1 MTALADGGGSTHV
14 LVERPGMLTTVQD
27 CGRFGWQHIGVV
39 PSGAMD
45 CESLQIANAL
55 VGNELNAAA
64 LEITVRGP
72 TLLFQCD
79 ALVAL
84 GGALFAARVISDGW
98 ESPCPVNRPVLL
110 RGGTRLSIDQ
120 AEHGFRAYLAVAGGI
135 DVALALGSRCTYMPA
150 AIGGIEGRALKKGD
164 LLPLAPHA
172 SGLAHQRFNRLA
184 ASRLETAPVTPYL
197 SVRWSAPTRTLPRDE
212 PTVVRCIDGHHRQLF
227 TTAALEAFE
236 ATRYRISPQS
246 NRMGYRMLGARLER
260 TQDKD
265 VLSEPTALG
274 TVQVPADGSPIVL
287 MADHQTTG
295 GYAKIAEVAGAD
307 IGRLA
312 QLRPGQLVRFA
323 RCSVADAGALA
334 KAAHAALH
342 AAVQAIGLKLNPD
355 AHTT

>member
-1 MTALADGGGSTHV
+1 MSTLADACPGAHI

-27 CGRFGWQHIGVV
+27 CGRFGWQHVGVV

-45 CESLQIANAL
+45 CESLQLANAL

-64 LEITVRGP
+64 LEITLRGP

-84 GGALFAARVISDGW
+84 GGALFAARVRSNGQ

-110 RGGTRLSIDQ
+110 RAGTRLSINL
-120 AEHGFRAYLAVAGGI
+120 AEHGFRAYLALAGGI
-135 DVALALGSRCTYMPA
+135 DVAPTLGSRCTYMPA
-150 AIGGIEGRALKKGD
+150 AIGGMEGRALKKGD
-164 LLPLAPHA
+164 LLPMAPHA
-172 SGLAHQRFNRLA
+172 SALAHERFNRLA
-184 ASRLETAPVTPYL
+184 FGPLAGAPPPFR
-197 SVRWSAPTRTLPRDE
+197 SVRWSVPTRSLPRDE
-212 PTVVRCIDGHHRQLF
+212 PTVVRCVDGHHRELF
-227 TTAALEAFE
+227 TPTALDAFE
-236 ATRYRISPQS
+236 ATPYRISPQS

-260 TQDKD
+260 AQERD

-274 TVQVPADGSPIVL
+274 SVQVPADGSPIVL

-295 GYAKIAEVAGAD
+295 GYAKIAEVASAD

-312 QLRPGQLVRFA
+312 QLRPGQQVRFA

-334 KAAHAALH
+334 QAAHAALH
-342 AAVQAIGLKLNPD
+342 ATVRAISLKLNPE